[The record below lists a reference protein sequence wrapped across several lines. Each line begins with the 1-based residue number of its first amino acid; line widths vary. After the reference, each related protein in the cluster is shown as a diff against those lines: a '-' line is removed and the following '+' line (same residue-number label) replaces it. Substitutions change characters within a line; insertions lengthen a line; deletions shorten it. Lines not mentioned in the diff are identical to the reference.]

1 MESGIFLLS
10 LSRAHTNT
18 LSIIVQPSL
27 DKDLDDQ
34 FIFETDMNSL
44 GHPSNDKAS
53 LSRPGKDKAGF
64 DDSLKSNKETCC
76 SSGSGSA
83 ED

>member
-1 MESGIFLLS
+1 M
-10 LSRAHTNT
+10 
-18 LSIIVQPSL
+18 QPSL

-64 DDSLKSNKETCC
+64 DDSLKSNKETC
-76 SSGSGSA
+76 
-83 ED
+83 